1 MQNNHR
7 PEKSI
12 NPAAWSGDVLRLYRN
27 AVEVLSCRMLAEP
40 YNMHLIIDRIHDAM
54 FLGEDTI
61 PRACIRLFKKGR
73 AYSTFSVAQDIR
85 ANVEQEAEHSVGLI
99 GATRLAEMARRHAE
113 TTLMEAFDVF
123 EIAYGQWVEMEI
135 GHDVY
140 SLIAKGLT
148 PEEIRVHQHKE
159 RQRRGV
165 LLKVDV
171 ADGRAEFEQ
180 LLSGALRGEVPNYP
194 VKTPLGAL
202 RRFLP
207 CFEPGE
213 YVIAAGRTGMG
224 KSYFGLNCLYSCA
237 LDGVPAAY
245 VNLENAPK
253 DVQRRLWQMR
263 SGIRFE
269 HDLSH
274 KSDAETRRIVESWE
288 WVKACSVRVF
298 NTGRNL
304 KHIAAT
310 IRRDYLER
318 GTQLFVV
325 DYIQLMRDEEG
336 RRQRL
341 DELAEISATLR
352 ALALELKVVVMGI
365 AQVNREAEK
374 SADKRP
380 QLSDLRGSGDLEQD
394 ATTVILLYRPGYY
407 DIDTDR
413 DGSPY
418 PENYADLHI
427 AKGRNSGPAMVKCRF
442 DHVRGFYDPEP
453 EGQPGPSYNFSPMPR
468 QEPEEE
474 MPF

>member
-1 MQNNHR
+1 MHHAS
-7 PEKSI
+7 P
-12 NPAAWSGDVLRLYRN
+12 NPASWSGDIFALYNKAKAVLT
-27 AVEVLSCRMLAEP
+27 SRMIAEP
-40 YNMHLIIDRIHDAM
+40 YNFYLIADRIRPEM
-54 FLGEDTI
+54 FLGEDYVAKACVELFAARQSYSAFTI
-61 PRACIRLFKKGR
+61 AQRVPKDHADADWIASKGR
-73 AYSTFSVAQDIR
+73 
-85 ANVEQEAEHSVGLI
+85 EHADTSL
-99 GATRLAEMARRHAE
+99 L
-113 TTLMEAFDVF
+113 EAFEFF
-123 EIAYGQWVEMEI
+123 EVIYGQWVELEISHSVYAWTRAGKTSEEIQVEQNKMRRHYGLI
-135 GHDVY
+135 GHAP
-140 SLIAKGLT
+140 I
-148 PEEIRVHQHKE
+148 
-159 RQRRGV
+159 
-165 LLKVDV
+165 
-171 ADGRAEFEQ
+171 ADGRAEFEHELQ
-180 LLSGALRGEVPNYP
+180 QAMLGEIVQYP
-194 VKTPLGAL
+194 VRAPLESL
-202 RRFLP
+202 RRFVP
-207 CFEPGE
+207 SFEPSE
-213 YVIAAGRTGMG
+213 YIIAAGRTGMG

-263 SGIRFE
+263 SGIRFDY
-269 HDLSH
+269 DLSH

-304 KHIAAT
+304 NHIAAT

-325 DYIQLMRDEEG
+325 DYIQLMRDGEG